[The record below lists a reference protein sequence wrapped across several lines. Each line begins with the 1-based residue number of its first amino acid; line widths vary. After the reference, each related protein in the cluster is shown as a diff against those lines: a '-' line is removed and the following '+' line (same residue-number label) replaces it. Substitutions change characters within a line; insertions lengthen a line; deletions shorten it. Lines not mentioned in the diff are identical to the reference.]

1 MTASTELLAHLI
13 NPAFYPHPVEKVE
26 MRETH
31 ISWVFLAGDF
41 AYKLKKPVDFGFL
54 NYTSKEARQEYCQL
68 ELELNQRLAP
78 QLYLEVLPLTGSP
91 SEPQINGAGEAFD
104 YLLKMQRFDDSQL
117 LANLEEKGELKE
129 EHLLQLTEELANFHL
144 GLATQQQD
152 ASLEAQSK
160 VPPNNLGSPEAVWQ
174 PMQQNFD
181 QIKPFLTKAEDLAQ
195 LEQLAGWAKDTFN
208 RLQPML
214 ESRLT
219 DGFIRPCH
227 GDLHLGNATLHE
239 DKVVAFDCI
248 EFNLEFRWIDVI
260 NDLAFLIMDLES
272 RQQTSLAQLSL
283 NHYLELTGDYAG
295 LALLNLY
302 KAYRALVRAKVSLF
316 MLGDD
321 SLSAKAKEET
331 WATYYKYAALAE
343 SYTEFS
349 TPYLLITHGFSGSGK
364 STLTKEVVKQLN
376 GIRIRSDVE
385 RKRLYGF
392 APTAK
397 TNPKA
402 NNRQELDA
410 GIYTPEATTKT
421 YAELTRLAN
430 LVLRACYP
438 VTLDATNLKLAQR
451 QQLIEVAQNLGL
463 ASLIISMGASEATL
477 RRRIAKR
484 LATAAENKEASEANL
499 EVLEQ
504 QLANHDPLTEEELA
518 YTVKVDTD
526 APNASQTLVR
536 LIQDKL
542 DLPIQR
548 EELNQ

>member
-1 MTASTELLAHLI
+1 MTASTELLAHLT
-13 NPAFYPHPVEKVE
+13 NPAFYPHPVDKVE
-26 MRETH
+26 VRETH

-54 NYTSKEARQEYCQL
+54 NYTSKEVRQKYCQL

-91 SEPQINGAGEAFD
+91 SEPQINGEGEVFD

-117 LANLEEKGELKE
+117 LANLEEKGKLKE
-129 EHLLQLTEELANFHL
+129 EHLLQLIEDLAEFHL
-144 GLATQQQD
+144 SLAPGEPPEI
-152 ASLEAQSK
+152 ASK
-160 VPPNNLGSPEAVWQ
+160 KLGSPEVVW
-174 PMQQNFD
+174 PLLEQNFD

-195 LEQLAGWAKDTFN
+195 LERIKVWTQDTFQ
-208 RLQPML
+208 RLQPLMQ
-214 ESRLT
+214 ERVAM
-219 DGFIRPCH
+219 GFIRPCH
-227 GDLHLGNATLHE
+227 GDLHLGNTTLHQG
-239 DKVVAFDCI
+239 KVIAFDCI
-248 EFNLEFRWIDVI
+248 EFNLELRWLDTTS
-260 NDLAFLIMDLES
+260 DLGFLIMDLES
-272 RQQTSLAQLSL
+272 RGQASLAQLSL
-283 NHYLELTGDYAG
+283 NHYLELTGDYQS

-302 KAYRALVRAKVSLF
+302 KSFRALVRAKICLF
-316 MLGDD
+316 N
-321 SLSAKAKEET
+321 LSQPDLSETAKQDIFT
-331 WATYYKYAALAE
+331 NYYKYAALAE

-385 RKRLYGF
+385 RKRLYSF

-397 TNPKA
+397 TNHQ
-402 NNRQELDA
+402 QELDA
-410 GIYTPEATTKT
+410 GIYTPEATAKT

-451 QQLIEVAQNLGL
+451 QQLVEVAQSLGL
-463 ASLIISMGASEATL
+463 ASLIISMGASEDTL

-484 LATAAENKEASEANL
+484 LATAVENKEASEANL

-526 APNASQTLVR
+526 APNASQTLVE
-536 LIQDKL
+536 LIKKQFHL
-542 DLPIQR
+542 
-548 EELNQ
+548 

>member
-1 MTASTELLAHLI
+1 MSTQLLTALS

-26 MRETH
+26 VRETH

-54 NYTSKEARQEYCQL
+54 NYTSKEARRKYCQL

-129 EHLLQLTEELANFHL
+129 EHLLQLTEELASFHL
-144 GLATQQQD
+144 GLAAKKPIET
-152 ASLEAQSK
+152 
-160 VPPNNLGSPEAVWQ
+160 PPNNLGSPEAVWQ

-195 LEQLAGWAKDTFN
+195 LELLTGWAKDTFS
-208 RLQPML
+208 RLTPVL

-239 DKVVAFDCI
+239 NKVVAFDCI

-321 SLSAKAKEET
+321 SLSTAAKEEI

-397 TNPKA
+397 TSHQ
-402 NNRQELDA
+402 QELDA

-451 QQLIEVAQNLGL
+451 QQLVEVAQSLGL

-484 LATAAENKEASEANL
+484 LATAVENKEASEANL

-526 APNASQTLVR
+526 APNASQTLVK
-536 LIQDKL
+536 LIKEHL
-542 DLPIQR
+542 MLI
-548 EELNQ
+548 

>member
-1 MTASTELLAHLI
+1 MSTELLAHLI
-13 NPAFYPHPVEKVE
+13 NSAFYPHPVEKVE
-26 MRETH
+26 VRETH

-54 NYTSKEARQEYCQL
+54 NYTSKEARQKYCQL

-144 GLATQQQD
+144 GLAAKEPAET
-152 ASLEAQSK
+152 
-160 VPPNNLGSPEAVWQ
+160 PPNNLGSPEAVWQ

-181 QIKPFLTKAEDLAQ
+181 QIKPFLTKTEDLAQ
-195 LEQLAGWAKDTFN
+195 LEQLAGWAEDTFN

-214 ESRLT
+214 ESRLAE
-219 DGFIRPCH
+219 GFIRPCH

-239 DKVVAFDCI
+239 NKVVAFDCI

-321 SLSAKAKEET
+321 SLSAEAKEET

-392 APTAK
+392 APTDKTSTK
-397 TNPKA
+397 TNHQ
-402 NNRQELDA
+402 QELDA
-410 GIYTPEATTKT
+410 GIYTPEATAKT

-451 QQLIEVAQNLGL
+451 QQLVEVAQSLGL
-463 ASLIISMGASEATL
+463 ASLIISMGASEDTL

-484 LATAAENKEASEANL
+484 LATAVENKEASEANL

-526 APNASQTLVR
+526 APNASQR
-536 LIQDKL
+536 LILLIKQQLKL
-542 DLPIQR
+542 
-548 EELNQ
+548 